1 MKLAMTIDN
10 KKIALIQVAKS
21 QLGLSD
27 EDYRAVLKRYG
38 NADSSKDLDLT
49 AFKAVMTYFE
59 QCGFKLTA
67 KKKSF
72 GNRPGMA
79 TEKQVALIRKLWVDF
94 TSGAGTDATLGKW
107 LDQSFKVSAVRFV
120 NTGTAHKA
128 ITALKAMVERK
139 TTTALTGTSSEPA
152 APSAV

>member
-1 MKLAMTIDN
+1 MIDN
-10 KKIALIQVAKS
+10 KKIALIRVAKS

-27 EDYRAVLKRYG
+27 DDYRDVLKRYG
-38 NADSSKDLDLT
+38 NVGSSKDLGLVG
-49 AFKAVMTYFE
+49 FRAVMTYFE
-59 QCGFKLTA
+59 QCGFKSTA

-79 TEKQVALIRKLWVDF
+79 TEKQVALIRKLWGDF
-94 TSGAGTDATLGKW
+94 TSGVGSDATLGKW

-139 TTTALTGTSSEPA
+139 TTTTALTGTSSEPA
-152 APSAV
+152 APSAA